1 MIAQM
6 LRNAINEKWP
16 FLTLKCKFSSE
27 AAKEL
32 MMYGVD
38 AGKVTD
44 TIEIWWPLNVINKMP
59 NKQEANLWIATVCVT
74 DEMIRL
80 SLIKSKEW
88 CYENT
93 LSDPNSL
100 DALYTILSTH
110 INDVY
115 EIIPKSHQIPQAA
128 DEPTLLEL
136 DAKKMWKAYKTHHD
150 LTAYTELRILKWD

>member
-44 TIEIWWPLNVINKMP
+44 TIEMHWPLNIINEMP
-59 NKQEANLWIATVCVT
+59 NKEANLWIATVCIT

-136 DAKKMWKAYKTHHD
+136 DAKKMRKAHN